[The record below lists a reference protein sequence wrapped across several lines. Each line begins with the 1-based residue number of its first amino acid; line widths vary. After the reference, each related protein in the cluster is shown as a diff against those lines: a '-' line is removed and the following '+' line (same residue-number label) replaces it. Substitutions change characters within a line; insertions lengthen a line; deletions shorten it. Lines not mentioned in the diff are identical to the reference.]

1 MTNDIQVVASYKAS
15 NMGGMEIT
23 QVYLKNTGG
32 EITLTKEQW
41 DEIKITMAGKHK
53 SEHSKEFDGYTPKTA
68 AFWN

>member
-53 SEHSKEFDGYTPKTA
+53 SGHSKEFDGYTPKTA